1 MNYRVEI
8 RGREG
13 CIVLSDWEPAGRQAR
28 HATDVFD
35 SVEDAIAFARER
47 IAPNCDYELQ
57 VIGDDGKVLYTRRQ
71 ASGRVTSH
79 VAMRGSA
86 SVRWTLALIALAQS
100 CMPVAW

>member
-1 MNYRVEI
+1 MTYRVEI

-13 CIVLSDWEPAGRQAR
+13 CIVLPDWEPAGRQAR

-71 ASGRVTSH
+71 QPSATLAGPGAPPGYVRE
-79 VAMRGSA
+79 RGS
-86 SVRWTLALIALAQS
+86 RRH
-100 CMPVAW
+100 